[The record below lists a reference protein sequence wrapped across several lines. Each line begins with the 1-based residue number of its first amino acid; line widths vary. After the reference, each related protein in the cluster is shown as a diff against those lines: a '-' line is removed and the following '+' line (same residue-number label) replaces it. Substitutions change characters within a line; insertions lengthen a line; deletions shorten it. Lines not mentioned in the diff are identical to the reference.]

1 MKGIF
6 TAYTWLLN
14 ALRAVSGVIVFCIFI
29 LIVVDVGIRL
39 VGPWLGIQPW
49 IYSFGVVEYGLLW
62 FAMLAAPWLVRVKGH
77 VFIDAVT
84 QLLPRG
90 AKRLFAKLSYLICVC
105 ATLVFSY
112 FSFELLVDAF
122 ATGQTDTRGEDMP
135 LWTLLFPIPFCFFL
149 VAIEFGRYLLGFDDM
164 YGDRTDVRENV

>member
-1 MKGIF
+1 MTEISA
-6 TAYTWLLN
+6 AYIRLLN
-14 ALRAVSGVIVFCIFI
+14 GLRALSGVIVFCIFV
-29 LIVVDVGIRL
+29 LIVIYGGIRR
-39 VGPWLGIQPW
+39 VGPTLGIQPW

-62 FAMLAAPWLVRVKGH
+62 FAMLAAPWLVREKGH

-84 QLLPRG
+84 QLLAPGIRRII
-90 AKRLFAKLSYLICVC
+90 AKIAYLICVC
-105 ATLVFSY
+105 STLIFSY

-164 YGDRTDVRENV
+164 YGDRTDVRDNV